1 MSSEIATVPVL
12 ILILCCIA
20 VLLSA
25 RFRMRR
31 VQNRINAPTAQLKFV
46 EELQVADRVTV
57 HLYEVKGVRLVAL
70 LSAQGVAL
78 CELDAKPDSRG
89 TEERV

>member
-1 MSSEIATVPVL
+1 MNSEVATVPVL
-12 ILILCCIA
+12 ILILCSIA

-25 RFRMRR
+25 RFRMHRMR
-31 VQNRINAPTAQLKFV
+31 HRTNAPTSQLKFV

-57 HLYEVKGVRLVAL
+57 QLYEIKGARFLAL

-78 CELDAKPDSRG
+78 CELNAAPDSRSR
-89 TEERV
+89 EEPV